1 MLQQILESLKLFQP
15 EIVLTV
21 VLCASILLDLIF
33 RNKPNF
39 IGGFV
44 IAGLLLAGYFVI
56 EQANGVTQSIFS
68 DMYAV
73 DPFSVFF
80 KALIILSALFVV
92 VFSLQSKELNNGKR
106 KLGEFYSLLIAL
118 SLGMLLMTGASNLL
132 MMYLALELTSL
143 TSYILAGYKKE
154 VPDSSEA
161 SLKYV
166 IYGSLSSGMMLYGIS
181 IIYGLTGSLSIYGI
195 NEALSMGGVNL
206 LAPKSSGLALIA
218 ANVLMIVGFG
228 YKISAVPFHF
238 WTPDVYEG
246 APITITAFLSV
257 ASKAAGFAMMM
268 RYFFVTYFDA
278 VARSMEGHFTAL
290 PGFDWTYIIAIISVL
305 TMTLGNLI
313 AIWQNNLKRLL
324 AYSSIAHA
332 GYMLMGVVVLNNEG
346 ISAIL
351 IYFVVYLFMNLGAF
365 YTVMLIANKIGSED
379 IDAYKGLGYRA
390 PFIAVSLSIFLI
402 ALTGLPPTAGFI
414 GKLYLFAAL
423 INAKWIGLA
432 IIGVLN
438 IVVSLYYYARVFR
451 NMFLRD
457 PEKDSSPI
465 IFQPIHIL
473 VTLALVI
480 PTILLGLY
488 FSPLVDIAQAS
499 VKMMGLM

>member
-15 EIVLTV
+15 EITLTV
-21 VLCASILLDLIF
+21 VFCATIILSAFSGIVF

-44 IAGLLLAGYFVI
+44 IAGLLVAGYFVI
-56 EQANGVTQSIFS
+56 QQLDSVQQYIFS
-68 DMYAV
+68 GMYAV
-73 DPFSVFF
+73 DSFSIFF
-80 KALIILSALFVV
+80 KALILLSALFVV

-132 MMYLALELTSL
+132 MMYLALELSSL
-143 TSYILAGYKKE
+143 TSYILSGYKKE

-195 NEALSMGGVNL
+195 NEALSTGGVNL
-206 LAPKSSGLALIA
+206 LALIA

-246 APITITAFLSV
+246 SPITITAFLSV

-268 RYFFVTYFDA
+268 RYFFVTYFNA
-278 VARSMEGHFTAL
+278 AARSIEGHFTTL

-313 AIWQNNLKRLL
+313 AIWQKNLKRLL

-351 IYFVVYLFMNLGAF
+351 IYFIVYLFMNLGAF
-365 YTVMLIANKIGSED
+365 YSVMLIANKIGSED
-379 IDAYKGLGYRA
+379 IDYYKGLGYRA

-402 ALTGLPPTAGFI
+402 ALTGLPPTAGFV

-423 INAKWIGLA
+423 INAKWFGLA
-432 IIGVLN
+432 LIGVLN
-438 IVVSLYYYARVFR
+438 SVVSLYYYARVLK
-451 NMFLRD
+451 NMFLKD
-457 PEKDSSPI
+457 PEKDTSPI
-465 IFQPIHIL
+465 TFQSEHII
-473 VTLALVI
+473 VTLLLVI
-480 PTILLGLY
+480 PTIIFGLY
-488 FSPLVDIAQAS
+488 FSPIVEIAQAS
-499 VKMMGLM
+499 VKMLGL